1 MITALRDGFHTG
13 MIMMKRGITRFR
25 GMTGARVHASALP
38 FVASRVLAECR
49 TFSMRLPLPMV
60 VVMIVRVVMIM
71 STV

>member
-38 FVASRVLAECR
+38 FVASRVLAEYR
-49 TFSMRLPLPMV
+49 TFSL
-60 VVMIVRVVMIM
+60 IIKN
-71 STV
+71 